1 MSGLASWFQD
11 IVGQDQG
18 GAQKGNTNDN
28 GTQDFTP
35 LIDIFSTGEAYVIHA
50 SLPGAAKEDIA
61 VTWDA
66 ASSTLVLTGVVH
78 RPGDEQLLK
87 ALEVTERDVGAFERK
102 IVLGTKEEPAKVDE
116 DAISAKLEHG
126 ILRVEVP
133 KLGQEEAFVEVKRVD
148 IE

>member
-11 IVGQDQG
+11 MVGGQQG
-18 GAQKGNTNDN
+18 GAQRGNTNN
-28 GTQDFTP
+28 ETQDFTP
-35 LIDIFSTGEAYVIHA
+35 PIDIFSTDEAYIIHA

-61 VTWDA
+61 VNWDA
-66 ASSTLVLTGVVH
+66 ASSTLILTGVVH
-78 RPGDEQLLK
+78 RPGDEKLLK
-87 ALEVTERDVGAFERK
+87 ALEVSERKVGAFERK

-116 DAISAKLEHG
+116 DAISAKLELG

-133 KLGQEEAFVEVKRVD
+133 KLGQEEAFVEVKKVD